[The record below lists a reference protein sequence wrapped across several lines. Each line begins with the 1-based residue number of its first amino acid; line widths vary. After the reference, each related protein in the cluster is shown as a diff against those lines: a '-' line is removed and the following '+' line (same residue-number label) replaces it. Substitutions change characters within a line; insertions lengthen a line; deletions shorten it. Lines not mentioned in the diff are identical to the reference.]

1 MVSIPHRGGRTNAGM
16 ALVVA
21 LVALLAA
28 TASAAA
34 EPPTSTRPPA
44 GPFAPVTLDVAA
56 IPVDRRIADPA
67 AAATQSPTTYLEA
80 GEAPVPTLAPRPQR
94 EARMGV
100 TVKPT
105 PKPDIAGFAG
115 GTAGGSVGGDG
126 SLRGLAS
133 WYCRAGSS
141 PCHYQYPDTGGF
153 DAYAAAG
160 PRLRAAI
167 GGNWRGRIVSVNG
180 IRVKLV
186 DWCQC
191 YKGQRHEKVI
201 DLYYDVFRRA
211 GGTVTIRW

>member
-1 MVSIPHRGGRTNAGM
+1 MVSVPHRGGRTHPGL

-34 EPPTSTRPPA
+34 EPPTDTRPPT
-44 GPFAPVTLDVAA
+44 GSFAPVTLDVAA
-56 IPVDRRIADPA
+56 TSVDRKVADPT
-67 AAATQSPTTYLEA
+67 AAATQPPTTYLEA

-115 GTAGGSVGGDG
+115 GSVGGDG
-126 SLRGLAS
+126 VLRGLAS

-167 GGNWRGRIVSVNG
+167 GNWRGRIVSVDG

-191 YKGQRHEKVI
+191 YKGQANEKLI
-201 DLYYDVFRRA
+201 DLYYDVYRRA